1 LFRSEVGAP
10 GAASAEIIRKY
21 AGNEPI
27 MPVGEAPIWS
37 NPTTWW
43 REEHVFKAEHD
54 GRAAESVEEYVAW
67 SQKRQAEA
75 LSYAIRSCKK
85 RFPSCGGIIIWMGHD
100 CFPCPANTSLIDF
113 DLNDKPAA
121 KAVEE
126 AFKS

>member
-1 LFRSEVGAP
+1 
-10 GAASAEIIRKY
+10 
-21 AGNEPI
+21 

-54 GRAAESVEEYVAW
+54 GRAAASVEEYVAW
-67 SQKRQAEA
+67 SQLRQAEA
-75 LSYAIRSCKK
+75 LKYAIMSCKR

-121 KAVEE
+121 KAVAA
-126 AFKS
+126 AFGGFSD